1 VDQSLI
7 FFSKHTL
14 SAIPTIS
21 HDGAVTGVCEY
32 LNDRLEFGAA
42 EQTPSVFRFSTN
54 YMSQLRFFYNQRGV
68 LASLPL
74 ILAVFITYGETQEGL
89 LAWAIGLTI
98 FFLGLFGRIWAQ
110 QHLHYRLKMA
120 ITLTRTG
127 PYALLRN
134 PIYVSNTLMSVG
146 LTVTS
151 RLLWM
156 VPVTLLWCV
165 LIFSIVVREEESRV
179 VKVFGQPYADYL
191 KDVPRWLPRGTQQ
204 PLGLVNEHLAQ
215 SIRAELYNL
224 LYLLP
229 FLIKEIVRW
238 Y

>member
-1 VDQSLI
+1 VLP
-7 FFSKHTL
+7 F
-14 SAIPTIS
+14 P
-21 HDGAVTGVCEY
+21 
-32 LNDRLEFGAA
+32 
-42 EQTPSVFRFSTN
+42 TN

-89 LAWAIGLTI
+89 LAWAIGLLI

-134 PIYVSNTLMSVG
+134 PIYVSNTLMSIG

-156 VPVTLLWCV
+156 VPVTLLWCA

-204 PLGLVNEHLAQ
+204 PLGLVNEHFGQ

-229 FLIKEIVRW
+229 FLIKEIVRR

>member
-1 VDQSLI
+1 M
-7 FFSKHTL
+7 
-14 SAIPTIS
+14 
-21 HDGAVTGVCEY
+21 AVCHHLTYG
-32 LNDRLEFGAA
+32 LEFAA
-42 EQTPSVFRFSTN
+42 ADRYSSVLPFHC
-54 YMSQLRFFYNQRGV
+54 MSQLRFFYNQRGV
-68 LASLPL
+68 LASLPI
-74 ILAVFITYGETQEGL
+74 ILAVFITYGETQETV
-89 LAWAIGLTI
+89 LAWAIGLPF

-110 QHLHYRLKMA
+110 QHLHYRLKMD
-120 ITLTRTG
+120 INLTRTG

-134 PIYVSNTLMSVG
+134 PIYVSNTLMSIG

-151 RLLWM
+151 RVLWM
-156 VPVTLLWCV
+156 VPITILWCA

-191 KDVPRWLPRGTQQ
+191 KDVPRWFPRGTQL
-204 PLGLVNEHLAQ
+204 PLGLVNEHFGN

-229 FLIKEIVRW
+229 FVIKEIVRR